1 MKNNFVDKNKEIYEN
16 LYSRKLGF
24 WFAFGVQQ
32 KKKTI
37 KYILKKLKIPLKN
50 KKVLDIGFGSG
61 DMLFIFDNSCELYGI
76 EISENAVERCSI
88 KAKKLGYKHD
98 FRVVDLSIKLP
109 LWKEKFDVIICSH
122 VLEHIPNDKD
132 IIKWIAEH
140 LSNSGIAIIAVPINE
155 KKISQEEDNEN
166 ELHYREY
173 TPMEFNNKLNNQN
186 LEVIIDESI
195 ANDSIDH
202 FLNSIRRKGKIFV
215 VISKMLGATFSIMPF
230 PILSA
235 IDTMFNKF
243 YPYENY
249 TIVVKGTK

>member
-1 MKNNFVDKNKEIYEN
+1 MKNNIVNKNKQTYEN
-16 LYSRKLGF
+16 LYARKLGF
-24 WFAFGVQQ
+24 RFAFGVQQ

-61 DMLFIFDNSCELYGI
+61 EMLCIFDNSCDLYGI
-76 EISENAVERCSI
+76 EVSRNAVEKCSVN
-88 KAKKLGYKHD
+88 AKKLGYKHD
-98 FRVVDLSIKLP
+98 FRVADLSVEMP
-109 LWKEKFDVIICSH
+109 PWEEKFDVVICSH

-140 LSNSGIAIIAVPINE
+140 ISNSGIAIIAVPINE
-155 KKISQEEDNEN
+155 KKISQEDNEN

-173 TPMEFNNKLNNQN
+173 TPIEFNNKLNNQN
-186 LEVIIDESI
+186 LKVIVGI

-202 FLNSIRRKGKIFV
+202 FLNSIRKKGKIFAI
-215 VISKMLGATFSIMPF
+215 ISRMLGAAFSIMPF
-230 PILSA
+230 PILSFIDA
-235 IDTMFNKF
+235 IFNKF

-249 TIVVKGTK
+249 TVVVKGAK

>member
-1 MKNNFVDKNKEIYEN
+1 MKDNIVDKNKQIYEN
-16 LYSRKLGF
+16 LYARKLGF
-24 WFAFGVQQ
+24 RFAFGVQQ

-61 DMLFIFDNSCELYGI
+61 EMLFIFDNSCELYGT
-76 EISENAVERCSI
+76 EISGNAVERCSV
-88 KAKKLGYKHD
+88 KAKKLKYKYD
-98 FRVVDLSIKLP
+98 FRVIDLSVDLP
-109 LWKEKFDVIICSH
+109 PWEEKFDVIICSH

-140 LSNSGIAIIAVPINE
+140 MSNSGIAIIAVPINE
-155 KKISQEEDNEN
+155 RKISQEEDNEN

-186 LEVIIDESI
+186 LEVIVSI

-202 FLNSIRRKGKIFV
+202 FLNSIRRKGKVFV
-215 VISKMLGATFSIMPF
+215 VISRMLGAAFSIMPF
-230 PILSA
+230 SILSF
-235 IDTMFNKF
+235 IDTIFNKF

-249 TIVVKGTK
+249 TVVIKVAK

>member
-1 MKNNFVDKNKEIYEN
+1 MKDNTVDKNKQIYEN
-16 LYSRKLGF
+16 LYSRKLEF
-24 WFAFGVQQ
+24 RFAFGVQQ

-37 KYILKKLKIPLKN
+37 KYILKKLKILLKN

-76 EISENAVERCSI
+76 EISENAVERCDI
-88 KAKKLGYKHD
+88 KAKKLKYKHD
-98 FRVVDLSIKLP
+98 FRVIDLSVELLP
-109 LWKEKFDVIICSH
+109 WKEKFDVIMCSH
-122 VLEHIPNDKD
+122 VLEHIPNDND

-173 TPMEFNNKLNNQN
+173 TPVEFNNKLNNQN
-186 LEVIIDESI
+186 LEVINSI

-202 FLNSIRRKGKIFV
+202 FLNSIRRKGKAFV
-215 VISKMLGATFSIMPF
+215 VISRMLGAAFSLMPF
-230 PILSA
+230 PILSFIDA
-235 IDTMFNKF
+235 IFNKF

-249 TIVVKGTK
+249 TVVVKGAK